1 MENIQAAARRKI
13 GGDPRLGAGGTADR
27 PWHVVIDDAADKFFD
42 SFRAPSSDQGPQ
54 RPGEQ
59 GGRTGEAMFRTVL
72 ADQQVAAQVARETAT
87 QLKTA
92 ASMAAQF
99 SGELG
104 RFTTA
109 LKAQQDVERQRIS
122 DVLDRIERTFGGG
135 GSGGGTGPSAAP
147 RTTGGGAGSPRSTG
161 GGSTRPAGPGRP
173 APPDMSHAKL
183 STHQAAAHRMS
194 HGGLR
199 RQILQQTGESYHQ
212 AYGQG
217 TDQSPTVV
225 AMRDANGQVT
235 HYEER
240 DGAGQLLS
248 TTSVD
253 DPLAPSMARRAMHA
267 LTVSRMA
274 GALASGK
281 GAGGILRAGAGGIVS
296 GVSGSGA
303 VAGGVGM
310 AAKIGTRAIPFIGT
324 AMMVGDAA
332 TSVLR
337 FEQEQRAKNAYY
349 QSIQGGSNAA
359 GFGQRFQEEGFTWA
373 EMFRGGL
380 QDDAARQLFKGTS
393 ELGFKDSERS
403 RMLQFGSQNYR
414 QMGMGVD
421 QSLKAIQIA
430 SSGANSSLAG
440 VSKALTDVTKTARL
454 TGQSADVMRDKFL
467 GVMAV
472 ATSAG
477 YGAAAPEVAS
487 ILTQAGPGR
496 GRDMA
501 GVDYSGMFSET
512 QQRLQAGQMG
522 LSYGQLVAQNASGN
536 VAPGLEAKDKQLK
549 SAVQNTLSP
558 AAKRMMDEKIK
569 AAGGIEAVQNNPGL
583 RRQIAIDV
591 MNDPRSGMD
600 PGIIKAMAGVYGVDL
615 GEDPMAAGEW
625 AVDQYSGGGAMGPKA
640 KADEAAKQQR
650 DMVDTDRP
658 WDGSWGQSKF
668 VGDNKASQL
677 SKVDVFGWFT
687 GEEKNKDKAVQAYA
701 DRQGSTGKVDPAI
714 EAMITQLGGMSE
726 VGIEV
731 QTKDGPKVV
740 SQSDAIKYYSD
751 QVASG
756 QATIVGGPADISG
769 RKLGEVTQTT
779 EGNYQGESSVGK
791 SAQGDAFS
799 EKDWRKDHPSGTA
812 ADDTG
817 GSGKVTIE
825 LSDEAKRLFKIGTV
839 SGNVTNGQVEAGAGA
854 GVPPALSP
862 GLR

>member
-1 MENIQAAARRKI
+1 MENIHAAARRKI

-42 SFRAPSSDQGPQ
+42 SFRAPTSDQGPQ

-59 GGRTGEAMFRTVL
+59 SGRTGEAMFRTVL

-135 GSGGGTGPSAAP
+135 GGGGGTGPSAAP
-147 RTTGGGAGSPRSTG
+147 RTTGGGAGAPRSTG
-161 GGSTRPAGPGRP
+161 GGSSRPAGPGRP
-173 APPDMSHAKL
+173 AKPDLGYEKL
-183 STHQAAAHRMS
+183 STHQAAAHRFS

-199 RQILQQTGESYHQ
+199 RAILQQTAEGFHQ
-212 AYGQG
+212 EYGQG
-217 TDQSPTVV
+217 TQETNTVIPV
-225 AMRDANGQVT
+225 RDAFGQVT

-240 DGAGQLLS
+240 GPGGEVRR
-248 TTSVD
+248 TVGVD
-253 DPLAPSMARRAMHA
+253 DAEAPSMARRAMHA

-274 GALASGK
+274 GAVAAGK
-281 GAGGILRAGAGGIVS
+281 GAGGILRAGAGGIAGSVA
-296 GVSGSGA
+296 GSGG
-303 VAGGVGM
+303 VAGGIGM
-310 AAKIGTRAIPFIGT
+310 AARVGSRAIPFVGQALMVADLAGT
-324 AMMVGDAA
+324 GM
-332 TSVLR
+332 R

-349 QSIQGGSNAA
+349 QNIQGGSNVA
-359 GFGQRFQEEGFTWA
+359 GFGQRAQEEGFTWA

-403 RMLQFGSQNYR
+403 RMLEFGSQNYR

-501 GVDYSGMFSET
+501 GVDYSGMFTET

-522 LSYGQLVAQNASGN
+522 ISYGQLVAQNASGN

-549 SAVQNTLSP
+549 SVMQSTLSP
-558 AAKRMMDEKIK
+558 TAKRLMDERIK
-569 AAGGIEAVQNNPGL
+569 ALGGIEAVQNDIGL
-583 RRQIAIDV
+583 RRQIAMDV

-600 PGIIKAMAGVYGVDL
+600 PGIIKAMATAYGVDL
-615 GEDPMAAGEW
+615 GDDPMAAGIW

-640 KADEAAKQQR
+640 RADQAAKNQSDLTGQNSTGTMFGGTQS
-650 DMVDTDRP
+650 DFVKGNYADDL
-658 WDGSWGQSKF
+658 SW
-668 VGDNKASQL
+668 
-677 SKVDVFGWFT
+677 VFS
-687 GEEKNKDKAVQAYA
+687 GEARAKDKTVSAYE
-701 DRQGSTGKVDPAI
+701 DRQGTTKKTDPAI
-714 EAMITQLGGMSE
+714 EAMITQVGSMSE
-726 VGIEV
+726 VGLEV

-740 SQSDAIKYYSD
+740 SQADAIKYYAD
-751 QVASG
+751 QIASG

-769 RKLGEVTQTT
+769 RKVGEVTQTT
-779 EGNYQGESSVGK
+779 ESNYQGESSVGK

-812 ADDTG
+812 ADETG

-839 SGNVTNGQVEAGAGA
+839 TGNVTNGQVEAGASG
-854 GVPPALSP
+854 GVPPALP
-862 GLR
+862 AGPR